1 MTASHKQIV
10 GKYELG
16 KVLAAG
22 YFDCRTRLCTHIV
35 TGAQYVVRIYNKAV
49 LSEAQWMWNRIRDAI
64 HVMRTLPKHENIIE
78 TAECF
83 ETQSSLYILMQLFAP
98 MHLTKLYTSETSS
111 GQRTSFPIEK
121 TKHYY
126 AQVVRG
132 LVHMHNRNVVHL
144 GIAPDHIMV
153 NDRDQVKIGYL
164 VSCMYFTKGKPC
176 REIRGTT
183 HTVAPEV
190 LRNEGYDPYLAD
202 AWSMGVLLYFM
213 LHHGRYPHDG
223 ANTTKNI
230 LYNRVRPP
238 DPSLPAE
245 AKELIT
251 WLMHPIPSRRLR
263 VEQILTHPFFLKDY
277 GETSTQERNSNSG
290 NGVSVAETDYSLD
303 PATGE
308 HTVNIR
314 VPFGLSRQEEAAYII
329 QHTYRAYRSR
339 KMREIQKPYS
349 IMMNN
354 KSIHS
359 VPGEYLHTGPR
370 AGRRSLPS
378 FLKIDDVSYVDDR
391 GQGSKQSEY
400 HHHQPQQQRLSRVMQ
415 PTPELPQF
423 EEPNV
428 DDLADE
434 AVAEPDSPNA
444 LGCHNSV
451 VIINNSPEE
460 GPSPTHSPTLMDRGP
475 RRSNVRFSLPARSL
489 RGEGGLGEMSSG
501 VSSNK
506 TIDGKGEE
514 TTIGRGKKTS
524 MVRLDAH
531 ATPNDLSVIAAMEF
545 GTHMKVDA
553 TRPCPLCNRL
563 PMQRVCG
570 REPYNKTSYVYR
582 KGEFT
587 VRDEEEF

>member
-22 YFDCRTRLCTHIV
+22 EFDCRTRLCTHIV
-35 TGAQYVVRIYNKAV
+35 TGAQYVVRIYDKGV

-83 ETQSSLYILMQLFAP
+83 ETQSLLYILMQYFAP
-98 MHLTKLYTSETSS
+98 MHLTKLYTSETST
-111 GQRTSFPIEK
+111 GQRVSFPLEK

-132 LVHMHNRNVVHL
+132 LVHMHERNVVHL

-176 REIRGTT
+176 RAIRGTT

-230 LYNRVRPP
+230 MYNRIRPP
-238 DPSLPAE
+238 DPSLPPE
-245 AKELIT
+245 ARELIT

-263 VEQILTHPFFLKDY
+263 VEQILTHPFFLRDY
-277 GETSTQERNSNSG
+277 GDTSTLEKNSVSVSG
-290 NGVSVAETDYSLD
+290 MSVAETDYSLD

-308 HTVNIR
+308 RTVNIR
-314 VPFGLSRQEEAAYII
+314 VPYGLSRQEEAAYII
-329 QHTYRAYRSR
+329 QHTYRAYRAR
-339 KMREIQKPYS
+339 KVRELERADDYMRNRLSTSTAGSGERLS
-349 IMMNN
+349 SAA
-354 KSIHS
+354 KSF
-359 VPGEYLHTGPR
+359 G
-370 AGRRSLPS
+370 RSLPS
-378 FLKIDDVSYVDDR
+378 LLKIDDVSFLDDR
-391 GQGSKQSEY
+391 GQGGKLNES
-400 HHHQPQQQRLSRVMQ
+400 QQQRISRVTQ
-415 PTPELPQF
+415 LTPELPHF
-423 EEPNV
+423 EEPNM
-428 DDLADE
+428 DE
-434 AVAEPDSPNA
+434 LGTDEGLAEPDSPNA
-444 LGCHNSV
+444 LGCHKSV
-451 VIINNSPEE
+451 VLFNNTPEE
-460 GPSPTHSPTLMDRGP
+460 GNSPKHAAVQRGP
-475 RRSNVRFSLPARSL
+475 RRSAVRFSLPSRSL
-489 RGEGGLGEMSSG
+489 RGEGGIGEMGISG
-501 VSSNK
+501 IGGSK
-506 TIDGKGEE
+506 IGDGKGDE
-514 TTIGRGKKTS
+514 TGGKSKRGS
-524 MVRLDAH
+524 QLRLDPH
-531 ATPNDLSVIAAMEF
+531 ACPNDNSVINAFEF
-545 GTHMKVDA
+545 GTHIKVDA

-587 VRDEEEF
+587 LRDDDDDGL